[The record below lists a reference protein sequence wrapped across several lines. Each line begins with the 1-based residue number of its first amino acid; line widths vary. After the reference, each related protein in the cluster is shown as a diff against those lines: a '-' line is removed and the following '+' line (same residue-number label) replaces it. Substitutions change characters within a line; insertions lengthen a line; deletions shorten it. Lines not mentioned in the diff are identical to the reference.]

1 MFLMKKIYVH
11 ANGRKEHIKQIKKGF
26 LKEKLEIEHG
36 QEPSTEKKKS
46 LLKSFLKM
54 IKLIRDSDQSLYLS
68 K

>member
-1 MFLMKKIYVH
+1 MNVH
-11 ANGRKEHIKQIKKGF
+11 SGGRKEHLKQIRKGF
-26 LKEKLEIEHG
+26 LKETQEIEHR